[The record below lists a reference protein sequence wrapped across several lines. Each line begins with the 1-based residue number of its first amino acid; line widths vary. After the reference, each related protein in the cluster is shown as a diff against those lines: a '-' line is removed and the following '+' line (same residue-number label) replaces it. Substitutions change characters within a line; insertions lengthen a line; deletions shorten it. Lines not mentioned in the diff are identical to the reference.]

1 MKLDHVGIAVRSLK
15 LALETYKDH
24 LGFELH
30 EIVTIE
36 EQGVKVAVLP
46 CGESCIELLEP
57 TRNDSPIFRFLEKRG
72 EGVHHLCFRV
82 DDIDQKLD
90 AAEINPHKIV
100 KRDSMS
106 RSQGSKNC
114 LFASKINPWC
124 ARLSWWKRWNSPKVG
139 F

>member
-15 LALETYKDH
+15 LALETYKDD
-24 LGFELH
+24 LGFELR

-57 TRNDSPIFRFLEKRG
+57 TRSDSPIFRFLEKRG

-82 DDIDQKLD
+82 DNID
-90 AAEINPHKIV
+90 A
-100 KRDSMS
+100 
-106 RSQGSKNC
+106 
-114 LFASKINPWC
+114 KINALKSSSLKLLTETPC
-124 ARLSWWKRWNSPKVG
+124 LGLNDRNIVFLHPKSTHGVLIELVEELD
-139 F
+139 